1 MNVSG
6 QKMILENLDLD
17 LSYTIEEFELINKQ
31 LKTSSIE
38 IKGQPID
45 LFELNENGKL
55 IPMPQ
60 VTVEF
65 EAVVG
70 EIARQLGNWNV
81 WNRQD
86 GIITTS
92 QGGYD
97 FNVGGQRKI
106 DAPDVAFLS
115 REVYDSLTKQQR
127 RTFQGPPFSPIFA
140 VKVADISKQSDF
152 ERLDF
157 KIKNDYFAME
167 SSVRLAW
174 LIDPVNKKLHLYRR
188 GMRRYPWGWRDIGG
202 DDVLPGFTLEVWMI
216 DEVIKK
222 ELESGSSG
230 SSEGQGLSEMQE
242 LPERS
247 EPSEMEESPEM
258 SEPSEM
264 EESSEGSE
272 VSEESSES
280 NLDCPKCDEIFNNYY
295 DFMKHVESEHIRR
308 RRRV

>member
-6 QKMILENLDLD
+6 QTMILENLDLD

-115 REVYDSLTKQQR
+115 REVYNNLTKQQR

-174 LIDPVNKKLHLYRR
+174 LIDPVNKKIHLYRR
-188 GMRRYPWGWRDIGG
+188 GMRRYPWGWRDISGE
-202 DDVLPGFTLEVWMI
+202 DVLPGFTLEVWKI
-216 DEVIKK
+216 DEVIK
-222 ELESGSSG
+222 
-230 SSEGQGLSEMQE
+230 
-242 LPERS
+242 
-247 EPSEMEESPEM
+247 
-258 SEPSEM
+258 
-264 EESSEGSE
+264 
-272 VSEESSES
+272 VY
-280 NLDCPKCDEIFNNYY
+280 CYY
-295 DFMKHVESEHIRR
+295 ITTFYVVDSAIQCYVIIHRKN
-308 RRRV
+308 

>member
-17 LSYTIEEFELINKQ
+17 LSYTIEEFKLINKQ

-38 IKGQPID
+38 IKGQPIN

-55 IPMPQ
+55 VPMPQ

-174 LIDPVNKKLHLYRR
+174 LIDPVNKKIHLYRR
-188 GMRRYPWGWRDIGG
+188 GMRRYPWGWRDISGE
-202 DDVLPGFTLEVWMI
+202 DVLPGFTLEVWKI

-222 ELESGSSG
+222 K
-230 SSEGQGLSEMQE
+230 LSEMQE

-247 EPSEMEESPEM
+247 EASEMEESPER
-258 SEPSEM
+258 SEASEM
-264 EESSEGSE
+264 EESSEGLE
-272 VSEESSES
+272 ASEESSEL
-280 NLDCPKCDEIFNNYY
+280 NLNCPKCDEIFNN
-295 DFMKHVESEHIRR
+295 FMNHVESEHIRH